1 MLMFSQWCIGAKH
14 LGRKESKG
22 NAVTTPGEYR
32 SREERERMES
42 RRDAIHLAG
51 GLVATAIVLAI
62 IVVAIA
68 VAQ

>member
-1 MLMFSQWCIGAKH
+1 
-14 LGRKESKG
+14 
-22 NAVTTPGEYR
+22 
-32 SREERERMES
+32 MET

>member
-1 MLMFSQWCIGAKH
+1 
-14 LGRKESKG
+14 
-22 NAVTTPGEYR
+22 VTTLGEYR

-51 GLVATAIVLAI
+51 GLVATVIVLAI